1 MSFEQELAD
10 DQEYYDSFLLGR
22 QVDVIMGDALIT
34 YEITNPV
41 ELLINLDITKEDLY
55 SLDKAGIINLVEE
68 KMYDVKGNVKGTR
81 LNRIKVDNPVTKED
95 KKFLEELGIPVE
107 ELGIPVEEL
116 KDWGVNK
123 NGTSIK

>member
-10 DQEYYDSFLLGR
+10 DKEYYDSFLLGR

-68 KMYDVKGNVKGTR
+68 KLAEVKGNVKGTR
-81 LNRIKVDNPVTKED
+81 LNRIKVGNPVTKED
-95 KKFLEELGIPVE
+95 KKFLEGLGIPVE
-107 ELGIPVEEL
+107 DL
-116 KDWGVNK
+116 KD
-123 NGTSIK
+123 